1 MSEFIESQLL
11 KIDKKVDNI
20 VDTVTQTSSILNSML
35 EGADDYPKLYVIV
48 PIPKN
53 HTLVGNQSFMST
65 WYHAIE
71 AMYNN
76 PKLLYCD
83 DCSVRLYP
91 LCAYSMEPVGEGI
104 EILHP
109 KEQIREMSFALQLSA
124 SILSSLALY
133 STALA
138 LLVPTLNNSIQSSLR
153 YVSALQTSL
162 TITDGPGMLSVFDL
176 LIIF

>member
-1 MSEFIESQLL
+1 
-11 KIDKKVDNI
+11 
-20 VDTVTQTSSILNSML
+20 ML
-35 EGADDYPKLYVIV
+35 EGVDDYPKLYVII

-53 HTLVGNQSFMST
+53 NTLVGQQSSVSV

-71 AMYNN
+71 EMYNN

-83 DCSVRLYP
+83 DCSVRMYP
-91 LCAYSMEPVGEGI
+91 LCAYSMEPVGDGI

-109 KEQIREMSFALQLSA
+109 KKQIREMSFALQLSA

-133 STALA
+133 STALSM
-138 LLVPTLNNSIQSSLR
+138 LIPTLNNSIQSSLR

-162 TITDGPGMLSVFDL
+162 TLTDGPGLTHS
-176 LIIF
+176 IIFFIP

>member
-1 MSEFIESQLL
+1 
-11 KIDKKVDNI
+11 
-20 VDTVTQTSSILNSML
+20 ML
-35 EGADDYPKLYVIV
+35 EGIDDYPKLYVVV

-53 HTLVGNQSFMST
+53 NPLVGNKSFLTT
-65 WYHAIE
+65 WFHAIE
-71 AMYNN
+71 EMYNN

-83 DCSVRLYP
+83 ECSVRLYP

-109 KEQIREMSFALQLSA
+109 KKQIREISFALQLSA

-138 LLVPTLNNSIQSSLR
+138 ILVPTLNNSVQSSLR

-162 TITDGPGMLSVFDL
+162 TLTDAPGTNEFLLLELLKALRQITTQYHKRILAFR
-176 LIIF
+176 